1 MQRLGHDKFYCQG
14 GDWGA
19 FVTQAL
25 STLHPEHVLGLHLN
39 MFTSNTLGTNLKLM
53 VSQFF
58 PSLILEPQDYP
69 KVLNILDKYKFILEE
84 TGYMHIQATKPDTVG
99 ECFSVANSI
108 SFSKSRLPCK
118 NS

>member
-1 MQRLGHDKFYCQG
+1 
-14 GDWGA
+14 
-19 FVTQAL
+19 
-25 STLHPEHVLGLHLN
+25 
-39 MFTSNTLGTNLKLM
+39 M

-99 ECFSVANSI
+99 E
-108 SFSKSRLPCK
+108 
-118 NS
+118 